1 MAFKAIENEQRE
13 YPEIWNAKGALQ
25 QGDSIEGKLVDRR
38 EAANKFGGTTTYY
51 EIEKADGT
59 RASIVGSADLRYKL
73 ASVKLG
79 ALIRLTFTGY
89 KETDKGSPMKV
100 YTVEVDDGE

>member
-1 MAFKAIENEQRE
+1 MSFKTIEAPE

-38 EAANKFGGTTTYY
+38 EVANKFNGTTIYY
-51 EIEKADGT
+51 VIEKADGT
-59 RASIVGSADLRYKL
+59 QASIAGSADIRSKL
-73 ASVKLG
+73 DTVATGSLV
-79 ALIRLTFTGY
+79 RLTFTGY

>member
-1 MAFKAIENEQRE
+1 MSFKTIEKEVKE
-13 YPEIWNAKGALQ
+13 YPQIWNAKGALQ
-25 QGDSIEGKLVDRR
+25 EGDSILGKLVDRR
-38 EAANKFGGTTTYY
+38 EAQNKFGTMTVYY
-51 EIEKADGT
+51 EIEKEDGT

-73 ASVKLG
+73 GSVELG
-79 ALIRLTFTGY
+79 SLVRLTFTGY